1 MTPFRTTSVATTGS
15 SDVTYL
21 ISTHVSTT
29 LGCNGVT
36 AKDGCGVRPAGF
48 TQHHHFSL
56 AKAVCTERSQRRSEN
71 PENCSEARG
80 SCSTATL
87 GASSPMRKP
96 SYPYEGPVK

>member
-56 AKAVCTERSQRRSEN
+56 AKAVCTERSQRRSEKSR
-71 PENCSEARG
+71 EL
-80 SCSTATL
+80 L
-87 GASSPMRKP
+87 GGKGILLDRNVGRFVADAETVLS
-96 SYPYEGPVK
+96 V